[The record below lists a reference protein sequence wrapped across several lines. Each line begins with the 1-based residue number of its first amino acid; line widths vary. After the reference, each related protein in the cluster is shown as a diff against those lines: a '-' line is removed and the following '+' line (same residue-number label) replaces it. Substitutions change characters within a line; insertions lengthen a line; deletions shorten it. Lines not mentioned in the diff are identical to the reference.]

1 MHPLPRPNTLLGSAL
16 LVSCGLLA
24 LAGCNDEGNGNGG
37 RAQTYT
43 LSASISGLSSDG
55 LTLAVNGTAKPV
67 AQAEST
73 LELASNLSPGTQYA
87 VTVATQPAGQSCSV
101 AGGSGTITSANV
113 ANVVVTCA
121 SLAFDLG
128 GTIIGLNGDGLVL
141 ANGADTLSV
150 SAGATT
156 FTMPTKVAYSSSY
169 AVSVK
174 TQPAGIT
181 CAVVQGTG
189 TMPANASRN
198 VVLTCSDQPFTI
210 GGSISGLGANSGLVL
225 SNGTDTLT
233 VAASAAT
240 FSMPA
245 SVPFGSQYAVSVQS
259 SPPGLNCSAANGS
272 GTVGAADVTDI
283 SITCSDR
290 SFAVGGTI
298 SGLSASGL
306 VLANGSD
313 TLSVP
318 SNASSFTMTQPI
330 SYTGTYA
337 ISVQT
342 NPTGETCTV
351 SGGSG
356 VMGTDAINSVAVTC
370 SPTIRTVGGTI
381 SGLGANTGLVL
392 LNNGGDATPISANAA
407 TFTMQTGV
415 ASGSAYSI
423 SVGTQPYG
431 IALSCGVTAGSG
443 NANANVTTVAV
454 TCSPASLTATPVVD
468 YFSVPLAVAVD
479 AYGNV
484 FVADNTAR
492 YISEIPFNN
501 GSYSS
506 KVTRLLSGVQAWG
519 VRLDGTGNL
528 FVSDVLTG
536 SVLKLPYINGSYNA
550 TASQVVGG
558 LNYPVEIGIGPGGN
572 LFVSNTGS
580 VVEVINT
587 NGSYGTPFQVGS
599 GFTYPNG
606 VAVDASG
613 NVFVAENTH
622 SHIDELINSNGSYA
636 ATAVAVG
643 SGLNVPNGLAM
654 DSSGN
659 LFVADKVTNVVRK
672 IPFSAGTFGA
682 PMVIAATLSLP
693 WDINVDS
700 SGNVFVDDR
709 GSRVIK
715 KIPFDNGNYAQP
727 AVVIGSGVNGPLGAA
742 VDSHGN
748 VFIADSANSQVKM
761 FSYNNGN
768 YGAAPVLIGSG
779 FNNPTAVALDASGN
793 LFVTDTNNNAVE
805 EFVLTSGSYS
815 TTAVVLGSGF
825 NRPQGVA
832 VDSGGNLLV
841 GDTNN
846 NQVKKIAFSNGTYSA
861 TPTTVASITSPATVA
876 VDSRGNVFT
885 VQSPIMGAQNL
896 EMIAFN
902 NGSYSAPV
910 TLGPNLNPTPS
921 IAVDAIGNVF
931 LADQS
936 SSSVKELVY
945 SNGTYASSPVVVRS
959 GFSSMKFLALDVHG
973 RVYAGDQLN
982 VQVLA
987 P

>member
-1 MHPLPRPNTLLGSAL
+1 ML

-24 LAGCNDEGNGNGG
+24 LTGCNDEANWQSSGNRGG
-37 RAQTYT
+37 TQTYT

-55 LTLAVNGTAKPV
+55 LMLAVNGTAKPV
-67 AQAEST
+67 AQSAST
-73 LELASNLSPGTQYA
+73 LELASGLSSGMQYA
-87 VTVATQPAGQSCSV
+87 VTVATQPTGQICSV
-101 AGGSGTITSANV
+101 AGGSGTIASANV

-121 SLAFDLG
+121 SQAFDLG

-150 SAGATT
+150 SAGATD
-156 FTMPTKVAYSSSY
+156 FTMPTKVAYGSSY

-198 VVLTCSDQPFTI
+198 VDLICSDQPFTV

-225 SNGTDTLT
+225 GNGTDTLT

-259 SPPGLNCSAANGS
+259 SPPGLNCSTANGS

-283 SITCSDR
+283 SITCSNR

-313 TLSVP
+313 TLSVL
-318 SNASSFTMTQPI
+318 SGASGFTMTQPV

-356 VMGTDAINSVAVTC
+356 VMGTYAINSVAVTC
-370 SPTIRTVGGTI
+370 SPSIRTVGGTI

-392 LNNGGDATPISANAA
+392 LNNGSDATPISANAT

-431 IALSCGVTAGSG
+431 IALSCSVTAGSG

-454 TCSPASLTATPVVD
+454 TCSSPASLTATPVVD
-468 YFSVPLAVAVD
+468 YFSVPLGVALD
-479 AYGNV
+479 AHGNV

-506 KVTRLLSGVQAWG
+506 KAIRLMSGVQAWG

-536 SVLKLPYINGSYNA
+536 SVLRLPYINGSYDS

-613 NVFVAENTH
+613 NVFVADNVH
-622 SHIDELINSNGSYA
+622 SYIDELINNNGIYT
-636 ATAVAVG
+636 ATSVAVG

-659 LFVADKVTNVVRK
+659 LFVADKVTNAVQK

-682 PMVIAATLSLP
+682 PIAIAATLSLP

-727 AVVIGSGVNGPLGAA
+727 AAVIGSGLNGPLGAA

-748 VFIADSANSQVKM
+748 VFIADSANNQVKM

-768 YGAAPVLIGSG
+768 YGAAPVSIGSG
-779 FNNPTAVALDASGN
+779 FSNPTAVALDASGN

-815 TTAVVLGSGF
+815 PTAVVLGSGF
-825 NRPQGVA
+825 NRPQGVT
-832 VDSGGNLLV
+832 VDSSGNVFV

-861 TPTTVASITSPATVA
+861 TPTTVASVTRPATVA
-876 VDSRGNVFT
+876 VDSRGNVFS
-885 VQSPIMGAQNL
+885 VQAPFPAGAKNL
-896 EMIAFN
+896 KMIAFS
-902 NGSYSAPV
+902 NGSYGAPV
-910 TLGPNLNPTPS
+910 TLGPNLNVTPS

-936 SSSVKELVY
+936 VSSVKELVY
-945 SNGTYASSPVVVRS
+945 NNGTYASSPVVVQS
-959 GFSSMKFLALDVHG
+959 GFSSMKFLALDVQG

-982 VQVLA
+982 VQVLT